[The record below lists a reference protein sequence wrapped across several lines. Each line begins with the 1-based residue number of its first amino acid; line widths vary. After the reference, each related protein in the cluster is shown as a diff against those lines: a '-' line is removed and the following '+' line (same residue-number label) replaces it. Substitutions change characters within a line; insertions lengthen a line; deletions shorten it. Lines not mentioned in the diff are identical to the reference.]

1 VNLAQEIQQT
11 IGDVRALGGRVK
23 SVALMNTSEGVRPS
37 IVAELPDTRALLGL
51 LVTKVQR
58 SSETPAIADFARR
71 VRAAYPEPRDFGE
84 QVHAWVQ
91 NTVQFQREPFEA
103 FQHARQ
109 TLLAGAGDCD
119 CQVILAG
126 AVAKAGG
133 LPVRVVP
140 FFLSPDDPR
149 HVCCQFGHDGAWHWA
164 ETTIPAQYGEHPF
177 DAARRLGVKGREDI
191 TGHGQ
196 STHGA

>member
-1 VNLAQEIQQT
+1 MNLAQEIQQA
-11 IGDVRALGGRVK
+11 IGDVRAAGGRVK
-23 SVALMNTSEGVRPS
+23 SVALMHTTGGVRPS
-37 IVAELPDTRALLGL
+37 IVAELPDARALLGL

-71 VRAAYPEPRDFGE
+71 VRRAYPEPEAFGE

-91 NTVQFQREPFEA
+91 NSVQFQREPFEA

-149 HVCCQFGHDGAWHWA
+149 HVCCQFGHDGRWNWA
-164 ETTIPAQYGEHPF
+164 ETTIPAKYGEHPF
-177 DAARRLGVKGREDI
+177 AAAKRLGLTGREDI
-191 TGHGQ
+191 TGYGQ
-196 STHGA
+196 RAQGA